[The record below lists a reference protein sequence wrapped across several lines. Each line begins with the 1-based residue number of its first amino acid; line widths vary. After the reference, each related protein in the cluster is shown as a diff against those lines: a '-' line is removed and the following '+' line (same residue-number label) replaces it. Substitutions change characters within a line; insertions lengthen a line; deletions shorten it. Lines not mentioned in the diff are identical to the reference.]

1 MESFDDDSVAI
12 VPSSDSTVGGAYGI
26 DSRYMTFDSRTE
38 ANAQRST
45 TLAANR
51 EPNVTK
57 AALYARVSTDKQRE
71 EATIESQIVELK
83 KQIAAAGHTLVKEY
97 IDDGHS
103 GAYLDRPALDELR
116 AALKTDIFDA
126 VYFHCADRIARDA
139 ILQNIIISELL
150 KHKKRIIING
160 KDYEENPENKFA
172 LTVLG
177 AVAEFER
184 AKISERM
191 MRGKMHRLRMG
202 QLPSQGSMVYGYT
215 YIKKTDASAP
225 ALAVNEEQADV
236 VRSIFEM
243 YASGGFSTAAISRVL
258 EERGVRTY
266 KGGRLWDHGRIV
278 KILKNHTYTGTRY
291 FNTMTVVR
299 DISAD
304 GTRPTRKRYKLE
316 YRDRDE
322 WIAVRVPAIVSREL
336 FDKVQER
343 LRLVAS
349 RYRALSIQSLLSGFV
364 RCATCGRLYGSGY
377 SYEKF
382 SLRTGGISTR
392 QRGQY
397 RCSKRFEDRM
407 HDVSN
412 RGRCRNLCIATTILD
427 HTVVGLIRSAMLDPG
442 KLARCIEGGYCA
454 DERTALDELARI
466 AEEIDALTAKRGR
479 IFEAY
484 AKEQIPAQ
492 DYIEAGRAIDEGIVR
507 LRREK
512 EGLLSTSRESAQAGV
527 VATSVQQF
535 CATARA
541 RFEAC
546 ADLDAKRAFLR
557 DHVERIVFDHGKVTI
572 FGSLP
577 LQGAMQ
583 GRLPFRI
590 EGEVQKGSR
599 RRWSQDERFGS
610 WVPNCLHRGRLGLQD
625 SLVEAALS
633 VVAEFAE
640 ARAHS

>member
-1 MESFDDDSVAI
+1 LEIFDENSDPI
-12 VPSSDSTVGGAYGI
+12 IPSSDSTLGVGLESI
-26 DSRYMTFDSRTE
+26 EYM
-38 ANAQRST
+38 
-45 TLAANR
+45 
-51 EPNVTK
+51 TK

-71 EATIESQIVELK
+71 EATIESQLFELK
-83 KQIAAAGHTLVKEY
+83 RQIATAGHTLVKEY

-116 AALKTDIFDA
+116 AALKTDTFDV
-126 VYFHCADRIARDA
+126 VYFLCADRIAREP
-139 ILQNIIISELL
+139 IHQRIIVSELL
-150 KHKKRIIING
+150 KHKKRIIISG

-184 AKISERM
+184 AKITERM
-191 MRGKMHRLRMG
+191 MRGKKHRLRMG
-202 QLPSQGSMVYGYT
+202 QLPSQGGMVYCYT
-215 YIKKTDASAP
+215 YIKKTDTSPP
-225 ALAVNEEQADV
+225 ALAVNEEQAAV

-243 YASGGFSTAAISRVL
+243 YASGGFSTAAISRAL
-258 EERGVRTY
+258 ENRGVPTY

-299 DISAD
+299 DDSAD
-304 GTRPTRKRYKLE
+304 GTHATRKRYRLE

-322 WIAVRVPAIVSREL
+322 WIAVNVPAIVSREL

-343 LRLVAS
+343 LRVVAS
-349 RYRALSIQSLLSGFV
+349 RYRALPIQSFLTGFV
-364 RCATCGRLYGSGY
+364 RCASCGRLYGSGY

-382 SLRTGGISTR
+382 PLRTGGISTR
-392 QRGQY
+392 HRGQY

-407 HDVSN
+407 HDVGN
-412 RGRCRNLCIATTILD
+412 KGRCRNLCIATTILD
-427 HTVVGLIRSAMLDPG
+427 NTVVGLIRRVMLDPG
-442 KLARCIEGGYCA
+442 KLARCIEGGHCTDGRA
-454 DERTALDELARI
+454 AIDELARI
-466 AEEIDALTAKRGR
+466 AEAIDELTEKRGR

-484 AKEQIPAQ
+484 AKEQMRAE

-512 EGLLSTSRESAQAGV
+512 EALFSASRETGQAGV
-527 VATSVQQF
+527 VAASVRQF

-546 ADLDAKRAFLR
+546 ADLEAKRAFLR

-572 FGSLP
+572 LGSLP
-577 LQGAMQ
+577 LQGAVP
-583 GRLPFRI
+583 GSLPFRI
-590 EGEVQKGSR
+590 EGEIEKGSR
-599 RRWSQDERFGS
+599 RRWPQDERFGS
-610 WVPNCLHRGRLGLQD
+610 WVPAVCL
-625 SLVEAALS
+625 EAVSACKS
-633 VVAEFAE
+633 I
-640 ARAHS
+640 